1 MVVEQSG
8 EARFG
13 GKRGAF
19 PDQEPAKPGGAEQLN
34 LDSKYTNSLYFALA
48 LACFFNKFLFLSKEH
63 YLS

>member
-34 LDSKYTNSLYFALA
+34 LDSIVQ
-48 LACFFNKFLFLSKEH
+48 
-63 YLS
+63 